1 MVSESATAAAAAK
14 PSPPPDAV
22 SRYVLSP
29 REARDVLALARSA
42 MIEYGSAEDRR
53 FLCEASVVAHD
64 LPRPLRL
71 AINLARL
78 NDRLHALVIEGN
90 VIEAGTLGDTPLHWR
105 HAATAA
111 SRVYAFAL
119 MLYAS
124 CLGDVIAWAAQQDG
138 RVVTDVVPTPGMEE
152 SLVSASSRRELG
164 WHTED
169 AFSPYRADYVGLM
182 CLRNP
187 GHVPSTVACPDLSVL
202 PADVVELL
210 RQPRYHVYMDA
221 SHDSTA
227 GGGEA
232 GGHRPAPVPLLTG
245 STDAPVLRVDRDYAS
260 AVTGDEDAAR
270 ALRSLVE
277 HLDAA
282 THDLP
287 LVPGDVCFLDNR
299 NVVHGRRPF
308 LPSYDG
314 RDRWLKRVNVVAD
327 LRRTRPGRTGA
338 AMRVIG

>member
-1 MVSESATAAAAAK
+1 MVSEPATAAAAAK
-14 PSPPPDAV
+14 APPGAV
-22 SRYVLSP
+22 TRYALSAQ
-29 REARDVLALARSA
+29 EARDVLALARTA
-42 MIEYGSAEDRR
+42 MSEYGGAEDRR
-53 FLCEASVVAHD
+53 FLSEASVVAHD

-78 NDRLHALVIEGN
+78 DDRLHALVIEGN
-90 VIEAGTLGDTPLHWR
+90 TVDAGELGDTPRHWR
-105 HAATAA
+105 HAATPG
-111 SRVYAFAL
+111 SRIYAFVL
-119 MLYAS
+119 VLYAS

-138 RVVTDVVPTPGMEE
+138 RIVTDVVPTPGMEE
-152 SLVSASSRRELG
+152 SLVSASSSRELG

-187 GHVPSTVACPDLSVL
+187 GCVPSTVACPDLSVL

-210 RQPRYHVYMDA
+210 RQPRYHLYMDA
-221 SHDSTA
+221 SHDTRASGA
-227 GGGEA
+227 DSGAHG
-232 GGHRPAPVPLLTG
+232 PPPVPIMTG
-245 STDAPVLRVDRDYAS
+245 SADAPVLRVDRDYAS
-260 AVTGDEDAAR
+260 AVIGDTDAAR

-277 HLDAA
+277 HLDRT

-314 RDRWLKRVNVVAD
+314 RDRWLKRVNVVSD
-327 LRRTRPGRTGA
+327 LRRTRPGRAGA
-338 AMRVIG
+338 AMRVIR